1 MRTAT
6 AIAAT
11 TGGLLLLAV
20 TACSNSVAPP
30 ASISTAPASAAASG
44 AAGPPDFAAYRDCMA
59 TNGVTV
65 PNMEQG
71 PPPSGLPI
79 GVDKATFDAAQA
91 ACASLAPQDRPSPGA
106 GPGTGPGTIDATALA
121 AFASCLSDHGVTLAS
136 GADAIRQL
144 DRTDPTVKAAMDI
157 CAPLLPVPAPSS

>member
-1 MRTAT
+1 MRATTAV
-6 AIAAT
+6 AAT

-44 AAGPPDFAAYRDCMA
+44 AAGPPDVAAYRDCMA
-59 TNGVTV
+59 SNGVTV

-91 ACASLAPQDRPSPGA
+91 ACASLAPHGGPGPGA
-106 GPGTGPGTIDATALA
+106 GPGDIDATALA

-144 DRTDPTVKAAMDI
+144 DRTDPTVKAAMEI

>member
-1 MRTAT
+1 MRATTAV
-6 AIAAT
+6 AAT

-44 AAGPPDFAAYRDCMA
+44 AAGPPDVAAYRDCMA
-59 TNGVTV
+59 SNGVTM
-65 PNMEQG
+65 PDLQQG
-71 PPPSGLPI
+71 PPPSSLPQGI
-79 GVDKATFDAAQA
+79 DQATFDAAQT
-91 ACASLAPQDRPSPGA
+91 ACASLAPHGGPGPGA
-106 GPGTGPGTIDATALA
+106 GPGDIDATALA
-121 AFASCLSDHGVTLAS
+121 AFAGCLSDHGVTLAS
-136 GADAIRQL
+136 GADATRQL

>member
-1 MRTAT
+1 MRATTAV
-6 AIAAT
+6 AAT

-44 AAGPPDFAAYRDCMA
+44 AAGPPDVAAYRDCMA
-59 TNGVTV
+59 SNGVTM
-65 PNMEQG
+65 PDLQQG
-71 PPPSGLPI
+71 PPPSGLPQDI
-79 GVDKATFDAAQA
+79 DQATFDAAQT
-91 ACASLAPQDRPSPGA
+91 ACARLAPHGGPGPGA
-106 GPGTGPGTIDATALA
+106 GPGDIDATALA
-121 AFASCLSDHGVTLAS
+121 AFAGCLSDHGVTLAS
-136 GADAIRQL
+136 GADATRQL